1 MCDTGNLPPIQNLD
15 RNCMYV
21 TYRKNSGTEM
31 WQNMNERYSV
41 TFPVGVLYPTR
52 KHGLQNEFIDN
63 D

>member
-1 MCDTGNLPPIQNLD
+1 
-15 RNCMYV
+15 MYV